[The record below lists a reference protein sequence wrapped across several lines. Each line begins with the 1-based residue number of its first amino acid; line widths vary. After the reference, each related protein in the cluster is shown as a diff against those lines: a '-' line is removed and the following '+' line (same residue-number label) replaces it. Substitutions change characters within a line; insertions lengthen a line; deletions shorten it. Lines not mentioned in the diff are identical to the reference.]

1 MKILYITPAFQH
13 PMVRGPHR
21 CYHFIRELSPRH
33 EITLLTLKR
42 SEIPPKALQEVASY
56 LKEMRII
63 DAANGGGSIDGENGG
78 ALAGMGRKLQ
88 SDAGFRA
95 ALAEMKQVFR
105 EMVQQKEYDLVLFH
119 GKSVF
124 PVIED
129 WKGLPIVIDFCDATS
144 MRFRDHMKFD
154 GLLKRVLLIRRYR
167 EFKKIEKKLIAKS
180 PHVAFISARD
190 RDASVD
196 QQDGMVSSSNHG
208 MVSSSNRGF
217 KIIPIGVDLEFWK
230 RKTRNPGKRA
240 IIFTGVMNYRP
251 NEDAALYLIKEILPR
266 ALPRVPDLEV
276 LIVGRDPTAALKQ
289 AAAKYPK
296 NVTVT
301 GFVDDVR
308 TYLERAALFVAPIR
322 YGSGIQNKVLEAFAM
337 EVPVLCTPVVAE
349 GLLIDDQRQPPVK
362 VAEGAEK
369 FAAELLRL
377 SGQPE
382 ELARLARQGREYVE
396 QHFVWSHSAELL
408 EKMCLQAVAVS
419 R

>member
-13 PMVRGPHR
+13 PLVRGPHR

-42 SEIPPKALQEVASY
+42 SEIPAKALQEVASY

-63 DAANGGGSIDGENGG
+63 EAANGSGSLEGENGG
-78 ALAGMGRKLQ
+78 ALGGLGRKLQ
-88 SDAGFRA
+88 NEAGFRA
-95 ALAEMKQVFR
+95 ALAEMKQAFR
-105 EMVQQKEYDLVLFH
+105 EMVQQKEYDLILFH

-129 WKGLPIVIDFCDATS
+129 WQGLPLVIDFCDATS
-144 MRFRDHMKFD
+144 MRFRERMKFD
-154 GLLKRVLLIRRYR
+154 GWLKRLLLIRRYR

-190 RDASVD
+190 RDASVEA
-196 QQDGMVSSSNHG
+196 VKN
-208 MVSSSNRGF
+208 GF

-230 RKTRNPGKRA
+230 RKNRNPGKRT

-251 NEDAALYLIKEILPR
+251 NEDAALYLIREILPR
-266 ALPRVPDLEV
+266 ALPGAPDLEV

-301 GFVDDVR
+301 GFVEDVR

-349 GLLIDDQRQPPVK
+349 GLRIDERQQLPVK
-362 VAEGAEK
+362 VAEGREK
-369 FAAELLRL
+369 FAAELVGLL
-377 SGQPE
+377 NQPE
-382 ELARLARQGREYVE
+382 VLASLARQGREYVE

-408 EKMCLQAVAVS
+408 EKMCLEALN

>member
-13 PMVRGPHR
+13 PQVRGPHR

-42 SEIPPKALQEVASY
+42 SEIPPKALQEVAAY

-63 DAANGGGSIDGENGG
+63 DAAGSGGSIEGENGG
-78 ALAGMGRKLQ
+78 ALGGLGRKLQ
-88 SDAGFRA
+88 NDAGFRA

-105 EMVQQKEYDLVLFH
+105 EMVRQREYDLVLFH

-144 MRFRDHMKFD
+144 MRFRDRMKFD
-154 GLLKRVLLIRRYR
+154 GLLKRALLIRRYR

-190 RDASVD
+190 RDASLD
-196 QQDGMVSSSNHG
+196 QQNGTVSL
-208 MVSSSNRGF
+208 SNRGF

-230 RKTRNPGKRA
+230 RKTRNPGKRT

-266 ALPRVPDLEV
+266 ALPKLPDLEV

-289 AAAKYPK
+289 AAATYPK
-296 NVTVT
+296 NVVVT
-301 GFVDDVR
+301 GFVEDVR

-322 YGSGIQNKVLEAFAM
+322 YGSGIQNKVLEALAM
-337 EVPVLCTPVVAE
+337 EVPVLCTPVVAD
-349 GLLIDDQRQPPVK
+349 GLLIDEQKQPPVR

-369 FAAELLRL
+369 FAAELARL
-377 SGQPE
+377 LGQPE
-382 ELARLARQGREYVE
+382 ELAGLARQGREYVE

-408 EKMCLQAVAVS
+408 EKMCLEAVAVS

>member
-1 MKILYITPAFQH
+1 MRILYITPAFQH

-42 SEIPPKALQEVASY
+42 SEIPAKALQEVASY

-63 DAANGGGSIDGENGG
+63 DAADGGGSIEGENGG
-78 ALAGMGRKLQ
+78 ALAGLGRKLQ
-88 SDAGFRA
+88 NDAGFRA

-105 EMVQQKEYDLVLFH
+105 EMVRQREYDLVLFH

-129 WKGLPIVIDFCDATS
+129 WKELPIVIDFCDATS
-144 MRFRDHMKFD
+144 MRFRDRMKFD
-154 GLLKRVLLIRRYR
+154 GWLKRALLIRRYR
-167 EFKKIEKKLIAKS
+167 EFKQIEKRLIAKS
-180 PHVAFISARD
+180 PHVAFISSRD
-190 RDASVD
+190 RDASVKALK
-196 QQDGMVSSSNHG
+196 N
-208 MVSSSNRGF
+208 GF

-230 RKTRNPGKRA
+230 RNTRNPGKKT

-266 ALPRVPDLEV
+266 ALPGAPDLEV

-296 NVTVT
+296 NVVVT
-301 GFVDDVR
+301 GFVEDVR
-308 TYLERAALFVAPIR
+308 TYLERSALFAAPIR

-349 GLLIDDQRQPPVK
+349 GLLIDEQQRPPVK
-362 VAEGAEK
+362 VAEGAK
-369 FAAELLRL
+369 DFAAELVRL
-377 SGQPE
+377 LGQPE
-382 ELARLARQGREYVE
+382 ALADLARQGRDYVE
-396 QHFVWSHSAELL
+396 RHFVWSHSAELL
-408 EKMCLQAVAVS
+408 EKMCLEAVAKS